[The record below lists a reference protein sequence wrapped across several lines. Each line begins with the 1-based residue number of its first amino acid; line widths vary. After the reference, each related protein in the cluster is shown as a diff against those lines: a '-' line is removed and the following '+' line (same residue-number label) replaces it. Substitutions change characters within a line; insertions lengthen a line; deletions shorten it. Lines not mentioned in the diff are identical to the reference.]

1 VIGIDRRTFLLGCI
15 TASFVGCARSV
26 RGWPRGYISLTY
38 DDGLAS
44 QLDIAAPQLERAG
57 FRGTFYLTWNN
68 MKDRAADWAALARHG
83 HELANHSVSHPCD
96 LQHEGVDN
104 FKARQID
111 PLQRWLRQTEG
122 LKRSR
127 DYAYPCDVTN
137 LGRGTPNQQ
146 ADTYAHLLQSAGIL
160 RARTS
165 EGPPNSLQWT
175 EGAPFRLQALAFGY
189 DTKDASVVKDYLTQ
203 AVKEARWAILV
214 FHQIGNGRPSD
225 GVISPNAHEQL
236 LNDIVE
242 MGVPCGTVQSA
253 IAYAKIDT
261 G

>member
-1 VIGIDRRTFLLGCI
+1 MGIDRRTFILGSI
-15 TASFVGCARSV
+15 TASLVGCSRSV
-26 RGWPRGYISLTY
+26 RGWPKGYVSLTY

-68 MKDRAADWAALARHG
+68 MKDRAADWAALARRG

-96 LQHEGVDN
+96 LQHQSAGA
-104 FKARQID
+104 FKAREID
-111 PLQRWLRQTEG
+111 PMQNWLRQVEG
-122 LKRSR
+122 DKRGR
-127 DYAYPCDVTN
+127 DFAYPCDVTN
-137 LGRGTPNQQ
+137 LGKGNPDRQ

-175 EGAPFRLQALAFGY
+175 KDAPYRLQALAFGY
-189 DTKDASVVKDYLTQ
+189 DAKSASEVTDYLAQ
-203 AVKEARWAILV
+203 AIKEERWAILV
-214 FHQIGNGRPSD
+214 FHEIGTGKRSD
-225 GVISPNAHEQL
+225 GIISPTDHGEL
-236 LNDIVE
+236 LNDIVK

-253 IAYAKIDT
+253 IKYARL